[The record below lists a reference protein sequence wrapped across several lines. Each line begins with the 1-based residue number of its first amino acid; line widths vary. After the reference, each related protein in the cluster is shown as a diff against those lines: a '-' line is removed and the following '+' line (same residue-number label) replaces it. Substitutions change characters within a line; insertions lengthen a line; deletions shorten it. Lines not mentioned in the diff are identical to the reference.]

1 MNVGELIDILR
12 DLDPETAVEM
22 AIIAPVDDMS
32 DDITVDQYPVEGVLP
47 RDPRD
52 HDGNPMVWLIGGEA
66 DDVDEFIDA
75 IESQTE
81 QVHTAHQGDL
91 LDFQAAS
98 GRRHSLDR

>member
-22 AIIAPVDDMS
+22 AIIAPVDERS

-52 HDGNPMVWLIGGEA
+52 HEGNPMVWLIGGEA

-75 IESQTE
+75 IESQSE
-81 QVHTAHQGDL
+81 QVQTAQQGDL